1 MAAGHR
7 TGKWAVKNDLTQ
19 DLDRVI
25 HEKGRM
31 GIMAVL
37 AASPEM
43 SFTDMRSTLGMTDG
57 NLTTHL
63 RTLQDAGY
71 VILEKT
77 QHPQRRPVTLC
88 RLTPAGRV
96 AFAGYVEALERFVAA
111 ARHGTV

>member
-1 MAAGHR
+1 MR
-7 TGKWAVKNDLTQ
+7 VDLTQ

-43 SFTDMRSTLGMTDG
+43 SFTDMRETLGMTDG

-63 RTLQDAGY
+63 KTLQEAGY

-77 QHPQRRPVTLC
+77 HQNRRPLTLC
-88 RLTPAGRV
+88 RMTPAGRA
-96 AFAGYVEALERFVAA
+96 AFVGYVEALERFVEST
-111 ARHGTV
+111 RGKTT